1 MPPLIIPEHGVWRA
15 SGGAWWAKHVLISVL
30 PLGTS
35 PSKGGTLIRSET
47 HGNSASKFLFGTT
60 QGSPINYIFFFIE
73 A

>member
-1 MPPLIIPEHGVWRA
+1 MPPFIIPEHGVWRV
-15 SGGAWWAKHVLISVL
+15 SGGAWWAKPVLISVL

-47 HGNSASKFLFGTT
+47 RRNYAGKFLFGTT
-60 QGSPINYIFFFIE
+60 QGSPINYIFFFSE